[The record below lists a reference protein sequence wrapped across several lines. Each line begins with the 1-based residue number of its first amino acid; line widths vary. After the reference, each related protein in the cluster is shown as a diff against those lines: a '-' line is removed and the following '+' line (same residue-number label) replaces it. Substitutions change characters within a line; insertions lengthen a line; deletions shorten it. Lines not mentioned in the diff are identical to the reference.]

1 MRGTT
6 APRRSSVGPLSL
18 ALLALVVLSVGVT
31 LYLEAVLPP
40 TVPPGAA
47 ESLLTGRPL
56 LGTLLVFAVV
66 GVLILRRQERNA
78 VGWILLG
85 AAVSFAVPQVGIV
98 YVTSAEYSPA
108 GAYPIPGVV
117 GLVGNFGFATAVW
130 LTLGLLPLLF
140 PDGRPLT
147 PRWAWAVRF
156 GAAALVVWQVTRA
169 LDPGAV
175 GDADATTPIANP
187 IGNASAAALLSPVSQ
202 LAVIAVLLTLIPG
215 IVSVVLRYRRGTAET
230 RLQLRWFLAAC
241 VVMLLVTV
249 IPFLQALLNLPAP
262 PLVAVMAA
270 GYSLAPVAIGLA
282 VARYRLYDI
291 DLLINRT
298 LVYGLTTGGLALAF
312 FALVVALQTLLR
324 PLTGGSELA
333 VAGST
338 LGSVALF
345 QSLRRRAQAGVDRRF
360 YRSRYD
366 AGRTVDDFSVRL
378 RDEVDLEA
386 VRAGL
391 LDAVGETMRPIHAS
405 LWLRQSRNDSRTLGG

>member
-1 MRGTT
+1 MT
-6 APRRSSVGPLSL
+6 AAIDPGPTREEDEPRRSLIGPLSI
-18 ALLALVVLSVGVT
+18 ALLALVVLSVAVT

-40 TVPPGAA
+40 AVPPGAA

-66 GVLILRRQERNA
+66 GVLIVRRQARNA

-85 AAVSFAVPQVGIV
+85 AAASFAVPQVASV

-117 GLVGNFGFATAVW
+117 GLVGNVGFAIAVW

-147 PRWAWAVRF
+147 RRWAWVVRF

-175 GDADATTPIANP
+175 GGDADATTPIANP

-202 LAVIAVLLTLIPG
+202 FAVLAVLLTLIPG
-215 IVSVVLRYRRGTAET
+215 IVSVVMRYRRGTTET

-249 IPFLQALLNLPAP
+249 IPFLQALLNLPAL
-262 PLVAVMAA
+262 PLVAVMAV

-282 VARYRLYDI
+282 VARHRLYDI
-291 DLLINRT
+291 DVLINRA
-298 LVYGLTTGGLALAF
+298 LVYGATTAGIAAGF
-312 FALVVALQTLLR
+312 FAGIVVLQALLR
-324 PLTGGSELA
+324 PVTSGSELA
-333 VAGST
+333 VATST
-338 LGSVALF
+338 LLSFALF
-345 QSLRRRAQAGVDRRF
+345 QPLRRRVQGAVDQRF

-366 AGRTVDDFSVRL
+366 AERTLDAFTARL
-378 RDEVDLEA
+378 RDEVDLDA
-386 VRAGL
+386 LRGDL
-391 LDAVGETMRPIHAS
+391 LAAVGDTMQPVHAS
-405 LWLRQSRNDSRTLGG
+405 LWLR

>member
-1 MRGTT
+1 MT
-6 APRRSSVGPLSL
+6 AAIDPGRTREENGPRRSLIGPLSI
-18 ALLALVVLSVGVT
+18 ALFALVVLSVAVT

-66 GVLILRRQERNA
+66 GVLIVRRQARNA

-85 AAVSFAVPQVGIV
+85 AAVSFAVPQVASV

-108 GAYPIPGVV
+108 GGYPIPGVV

-262 PLVAVMAA
+262 PLVAVMAV

-291 DLLINRT
+291 DVIINRA
-298 LVYGLTTGGLALAF
+298 LVYGATTAAIGGAF
-312 FALVVALQTLLR
+312 FGGIVLLQTLLR
-324 PLTGGSELA
+324 PFTTGSELSLA
-333 VAGST
+333 AST
-338 LGSVALF
+338 LVSFALF
-345 QSLRRRAQAGVDRRF
+345 QPLRRRIQRAVDQRF

-366 AGRTVDDFSVRL
+366 AGRTVDAFSARL
-378 RDEVDLEA
+378 GDEVDLDA
-386 VRAGL
+386 VRDDL
-391 LDAVGETMRPIHAS
+391 LDAVGDTMQPAHAS
-405 LWLRQSRNDSRTLGG
+405 LWLRR